1 MLTNPGCS
9 VCVVMT
15 GLVVALLY
23 LYHASSRPPKLDSA
37 YTRVP
42 PPPPPPPRYR
52 HKQNRHSSIFKEM
65 EGHP

>member
-1 MLTNPGCS
+1 
-9 VCVVMT
+9 MT

-23 LYHASSRPPKLDSA
+23 LYHDSYRPPKLGSA

-52 HKQNRHSSIFKEM
+52 HKQNRHLSIFKEM